1 MTDMMRE
8 MRADAATITDDMRAV
23 RRLYRVE
30 RSTGS
35 VIRKSDGQIVGWVHT
50 YNPGDGRV
58 SSYRLAS
65 GGDFTDEWSVT
76 HAVCLMHRSPA
87 DPAEVEKWLA
97 DQ

>member
-1 MTDMMRE
+1 MTDSMAELR
-8 MRADAATITDDMRAV
+8 RWDATITDEMRAV

-30 RSTGS
+30 RNTGA
-35 VIRKSDGQIVGWVHT
+35 VVRKGDGQIVGWVHT

-58 SSYRLAS
+58 SSYRLAN
-65 GGDFTDEWSVT
+65 GGDFTDEWSLT